1 MMNAVGAEKS
11 HLGNRG
17 WIYDCKVKIRLYIY
31 KTISIARVN
40 PVSIK
45 A

>member
-1 MMNAVGAEKS
+1 MMNAVGTEKS
-11 HLGNRG
+11 HTLVTEDGSM
-17 WIYDCKVKIRLYIY
+17 IAKLKYDYIY